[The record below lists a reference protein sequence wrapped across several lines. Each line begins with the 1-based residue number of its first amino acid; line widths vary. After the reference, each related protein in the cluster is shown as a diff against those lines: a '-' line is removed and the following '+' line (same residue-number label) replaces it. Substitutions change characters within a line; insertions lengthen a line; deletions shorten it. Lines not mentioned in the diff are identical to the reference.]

1 MSRRGILG
9 NARVACGGLAYV
21 GLALLGTAAC
31 GRETAPSSGKAA
43 AWSVDAL
50 PMLTLG
56 LADSDDLDATFE
68 RITGATRLPDGTLL
82 VADVGEAPLKLFDS
96 AGAFVRRV
104 ARKGQGPGEMEF
116 LARLFRCGDLIYTYD
131 NDGGRVLQWS
141 LLGEYQREF
150 RFQMPALQMTPYGSA
165 CNAAGRFAHLGWGQ
179 LKPIAGLSRDTVPA
193 WITAAA
199 DSAPAVFDSVPS
211 SERWGQVDEGRLVA
225 SMPFPFGKQ
234 PHLGIGADF
243 IAIAT
248 GDPDGIRV
256 YGLDG
261 SSRNRIALK
270 DSAPPVTPAD
280 VRTLIEREVL
290 EIGETYRRGVEREY
304 AAVEFPKT
312 KSNVSALIVDSE
324 GLLWIRPPASSDALV
339 VTWQV
344 FDPSGELRATLKL
357 PESLEIFEIGLDYIL
372 GRVLDTSAGVPLLR
386 QYRLRRAAAP

>member
-131 NDGGRVLQWS
+131 IDGGRVLQWS
-141 LLGEYQREF
+141 LQGESQREF
-150 RFQMPALQMTPYGSA
+150 RFQLPALQQAPYASA
-165 CNAAGRFAHLGWGQ
+165 CNGTGRFVHLGWGQ
-179 LKPIAGLSRDTVPA
+179 LSVPIAGSHRDTVPA

-199 DSAPAVFDSVPS
+199 DSAPTVFDSVPS
-211 SERWGQVDEGRLVA
+211 SERWGQTHEGSIVGSL
-225 SMPFPFGKQ
+225 PYPFGKQ
-234 PHLGIGADF
+234 PHLGIGTDF

-248 GDPDGIRV
+248 GDRSRRDVSPRYRARV
-256 YGLDG
+256 RR
-261 SSRNRIALK
+261 SR
-270 DSAPPVTPAD
+270 
-280 VRTLIEREVL
+280 
-290 EIGETYRRGVEREY
+290 
-304 AAVEFPKT
+304 
-312 KSNVSALIVDSE
+312 VSQDE
-324 GLLWIRPPASSDALV
+324 EQR
-339 VTWQV
+339 Q
-344 FDPSGELRATLKL
+344 RAH
-357 PESLEIFEIGLDYIL
+357 G
-372 GRVLDTSAGVPLLR
+372 
-386 QYRLRRAAAP
+386 RLRRTHLDPSSRVIRRAVGAVAGLSPER